1 MAQARRLNMEGCDL
15 SVKLSARF
23 QQTNKCESIALAFA
37 EHRAAPVLAGSGP
50 GRAPPLPSRQG
61 SGHGLPVTDT
71 LSPRTARRLA
81 LAAQGFGRARPAAP
95 GRRHVRDLAR
105 RLGVIQID
113 SVNVLTRTHYL
124 PGFSRLGDY
133 PREALEAE
141 AWGPRGGL
149 FEYWGHEASL
159 LPLETQPLLRWRMA
173 RAEAGEMWTGLSRF
187 GREKR
192 DYIDGVLA
200 EIERRGPVTGGDFA
214 EGPRGAPGWW
224 SWSDGKRALEWLF
237 WAGRITTKTRN
248 GFERIYDLTERAL
261 PPRILALPTPDETE
275 AQRELLRIS
284 ARAMG
289 VATAADLRDY
299 FRLPLAETRARIA
312 ELVEAGELVPVAV
325 NGWRQTAYLAQ
336 GARTP
341 RKVTGTALLSPF
353 DNLIWA
359 RDRTER
365 LFGTRV
371 RLEIYTPA
379 HKRTHGYY
387 VLPFLED
394 EAITARV
401 DLKSDRKAGVLR
413 VQAAWREPDT
423 TPETAARLA
432 VELRRMAGWLG
443 LETVEVVGKGDLAA
457 ALKDAL

>member
-1 MAQARRLNMEGCDL
+1 MGEG
-15 SVKLSARF
+15 A
-23 QQTNKCESIALAFA
+23 
-37 EHRAAPVLAGSGP
+37 
-50 GRAPPLPSRQG
+50 
-61 SGHGLPVTDT
+61 GHGGRVTEQIS
-71 LSPRTARRLA
+71 LKTARRIA
-81 LAAQGFGRARPAAP
+81 LAAQGFGRNRPATP
-95 GRRHVRDLAR
+95 GRSHVRDAAR

-113 SVNVLTRTHYL
+113 SVNVVTRTHYL
-124 PGFSRLGDY
+124 PAFSRLGDY

-141 AWGPRGGL
+141 AWGPRRSL

-159 LPLETQPLLRWRMA
+159 LPLESQPLFRWRME
-173 RAEAGEMWTGLSRF
+173 RAQDGAMWTGLSRF

-237 WAGRITTKTRN
+237 WAGLITTKTRN
-248 GFERIYDLTERAL
+248 GFERVYDLTERAL
-261 PPRILALPTPDETE
+261 PARIIDLPTPDEAD
-275 AQRELLRIS
+275 AQRELVRIS

-299 FRLPLAETRARIA
+299 FRLPLADARERIT
-312 ELVEAGELVPVAV
+312 ELTEAGELTPVSV
-325 NGWRQTAYLAQ
+325 KGWRQPAYLAA
-336 GARTP
+336 GARSP
-341 RKVTGTALLSPF
+341 RKIAGATLLSPF

-365 LFGTRV
+365 LFDVKV

-379 HKRTHGYY
+379 HKRAHGYY

-401 DLKSDRKAGVLR
+401 DLKSDRKAGTLL
-413 VQAAWREPDT
+413 VQAAWREPDAT
-423 TPETAARLA
+423 ADTAARLA
-432 VELRRMAGWLG
+432 DELKRMAGWLG
-443 LETVEVVGKGDLAA
+443 LERVEVVGKGDMAGALEAA
-457 ALKDAL
+457 VSS